1 MELLFDFIESKLK
14 CDIPNNS
21 SNSSLLIVDPLLI
34 NSLFSISNVFSLVE

>member
-21 SNSSLLIVDPLLI
+21 SNSSLLIVAVLTVDFVVL
-34 NSLFSISNVFSLVE
+34 